1 MVKDKSEYIFERFID
16 NEYNKYNK
24 YIENI
29 ERREIMYSPT
39 YGKVNYKEMIDIIKS
54 FINKSPN
61 STYNISVGTDSQNFD
76 YTKVVAVVAVH
87 RVGHGGIFFY
97 DIKTVKKITG
107 ISQKLFYETS
117 NSLSVAM
124 KLSEILEE
132 EGIDFGI
139 SIHVDAGNNGQTYK
153 LIPEIVGWI
162 KACGFGCET
171 KPNSYAASSIADKY
185 TK

>member
-1 MVKDKSEYIFERFID
+1 
-16 NEYNKYNK
+16 
-24 YIENI
+24 
-29 ERREIMYSPT
+29 MYSPT
-39 YGKVNYKEMIDIIKS
+39 YGKVNYEEMIDIIKR
-54 FINKSPN
+54 FIKKSPE

-76 YTKVVAVVAVH
+76 YTKIVVVVAIH
-87 RVGHGGIFFY
+87 RIGNGGIFFY
-97 DIKTVKKITG
+97 DIKNIKRITN

-124 KLSEILEE
+124 RLSETLEK

-139 SIHVDAGNNGQTYK
+139 SIHVDAGKNGQSSK

>member
-1 MVKDKSEYIFERFID
+1 M
-16 NEYNKYNK
+16 
-24 YIENI
+24 

-39 YGKVNYKEMIDIIKS
+39 YGKVTYEEMIDIIKN
-54 FINKSPN
+54 FINKAPQ

-76 YTKVVAVVAVH
+76 YTKIVVVVAIH
-87 RVGHGGIFFY
+87 RIGNGGIFFY
-97 DIKTVKKITG
+97 DIKNVKRITN

-124 KLSEILEE
+124 RLSEALEK

-139 SIHVDAGNNGQTYK
+139 SIHVDAGKNGQSSK

>member
-1 MVKDKSEYIFERFID
+1 MR
-16 NEYNKYNK
+16 
-24 YIENI
+24 
-29 ERREIMYSPT
+29 SPT
-39 YGKVNYKEMIDIIKS
+39 YGKVSYEEMIGIIKN
-54 FINKSPN
+54 FIEKSPK

-76 YTKVVAVVAVH
+76 CTKTVIVVAVH
-87 RVGHGGIFFY
+87 RIGSGGIFFY
-97 DIKTVKKITG
+97 DIKTVKKITN
-107 ISQKLFYETS
+107 ISQKLFFETS
-117 NSLSVAM
+117 SSLDIAT
-124 KLSEILEE
+124 KLSETLQK

-139 SIHVDAGNNGQTYK
+139 NIHVDAGKNGQTSK